1 MAIIDFFK
9 NNFETDNRDANA
21 KLHIHY
27 YGSEYYKTQEAVS
40 NLMKKE
46 GFVLLHTDNHYHE
59 MLFEKKKI
67 QVIVTFSE
75 IGMYETGVSL
85 KVNTSYLISFARGLK
100 WIGDFYQK
108 LDQVLVLKN
117 KGSSYAE

>member
-1 MAIIDFFK
+1 MAISDFFK

-46 GFVLLHTDNHYHE
+46 GFVLLHTDNGRRC
-59 MLFEKKKI
+59 LLCTIIFDG
-67 QVIVTFSE
+67 FC
-75 IGMYETGVSL
+75 
-85 KVNTSYLISFARGLK
+85 
-100 WIGDFYQK
+100 
-108 LDQVLVLKN
+108 
-117 KGSSYAE
+117 